1 MSDKYFQNHLYFDI
15 DKIQH
20 RNSLHIN
27 IIVNTWRGNLTL
39 DIDKQ
44 FHPLSSMNNQER
56 AQIKKVQNCSTC
68 SSLQPELLLTLV
80 SNILKLNNSQSS
92 LVVKTCHTLQRS
104 LKYLLK

>member
-44 FHPLSSMNNQER
+44 F
-56 AQIKKVQNCSTC
+56 
-68 SSLQPELLLTLV
+68 V

-104 LKYLLK
+104 LKYLLKWI